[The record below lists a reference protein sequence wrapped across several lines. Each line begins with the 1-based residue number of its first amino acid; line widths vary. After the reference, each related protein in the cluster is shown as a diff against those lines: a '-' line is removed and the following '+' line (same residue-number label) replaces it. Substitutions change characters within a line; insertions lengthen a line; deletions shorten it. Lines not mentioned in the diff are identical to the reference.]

1 MVLWKDSMCN
11 FDGNFLDSF
20 ENTETGQAELNR
32 IVSLNR
38 IVLFMKGDRRFPVC
52 GLSSTVCFMLKR
64 CNLKFLAID
73 LLTNPS
79 LALFLRMKHEPISAP
94 YLYVGGKFVGGYE
107 TVCTMFDS
115 GLLNNI
121 AQTSRSDQKQN
132 II

>member
-1 MVLWKDSMCN
+1 MYN
-11 FDGNFLDSF
+11 FSNYFLDNF
-20 ENTETGQAELNR
+20 ENAETAQSELNK
-32 IVSLNR
+32 IISFDH

-52 GLSSTVCFMLKR
+52 GLCSTVCFMLKR
-64 CNLKFLAID
+64 CNLKFSAIN
-73 LLTNPS
+73 LLTRPS

-121 AQTSRSDQKQN
+121 VQTNHLNQKRDSL
-132 II
+132 